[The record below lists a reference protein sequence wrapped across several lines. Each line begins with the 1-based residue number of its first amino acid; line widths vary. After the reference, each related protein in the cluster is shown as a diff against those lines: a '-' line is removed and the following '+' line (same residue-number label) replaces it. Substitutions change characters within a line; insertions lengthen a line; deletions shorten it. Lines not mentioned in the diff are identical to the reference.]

1 MRTPLIAAVVALAL
15 ALAACGSDDEQASAP
30 EETTPAAVA
39 PTTTAEPAPEPPVQ
53 EPDPEPTVD
62 DYDDNA
68 KNLSVIDDQGDSDLR
83 AVQQRSRALDVL
95 EKKCPEEERSRLA
108 DYATVA
114 KQEAEKEDVEITTL
128 QALRG
133 VNKSIPPSMIGK
145 VDCQEQFAAYI
156 ALVVSGVDP

>member
-30 EETTPAAVA
+30 AETTPAAVA
-39 PTTTAEPAPEPPVQ
+39 PTTTAEPAPEPVE

-145 VDCQEQFAAYI
+145 VKCQDQFVAYI